1 MREFAAASGR
11 VFEEEDLEKLIVV
24 FGGEENE
31 EKKSGVEI
39 LIDFLTGTLDEDEL
53 GKFLK
58 KFAEQQAVAA

>member
-39 LIDFLTGTLDEDEL
+39 LIDFLTGALDEDEL